1 MNTQEQEKLTSFLQQ
16 LQQAQV
22 GAKDYDAEK
31 LILEACS
38 RQPDAHYLLV
48 QRSLLLDQALQ
59 NAQAEIAQLKKK
71 LESPK
76 SNTASFLDNNA
87 WGNSPVQAV
96 ATAARSATFTPASA
110 PVAAPPG
117 AATPAGGSFLNSGML
132 GTVASTA
139 VGVVAGSFLYHGIE
153 NMMGNHNNKSSLLSE
168 NTPPVTPAPAEN
180 LAANTNYDSS
190 NNINDLDALS
200 PDAGDSDWV

>member
-1 MNTQEQEKLTSFLQQ
+1 
-16 LQQAQV
+16 
-22 GAKDYDAEK
+22 
-31 LILEACS
+31 
-38 RQPDAHYLLV
+38 
-48 QRSLLLDQALQ
+48 
-59 NAQAEIAQLKKK
+59 
-71 LESPK
+71 
-76 SNTASFLDNNA
+76 
-87 WGNSPVQAV
+87 
-96 ATAARSATFTPASA
+96 
-110 PVAAPPG
+110 
-117 AATPAGGSFLNSGML
+117 ML

-200 PDAGDSDWV
+200 PDGGDSDWV